1 MKMKNK
7 ILCQKCRKKVKAFL
21 DNDYKYRMIYGISA
35 RQILKELK
43 KDLEVEDE

>member
-1 MKMKNK
+1 MKYK
-7 ILCQKCRKKVKAFL
+7 ILCPKCRKKVKAIL

-43 KDLEVEDE
+43 KDLEVEDGK